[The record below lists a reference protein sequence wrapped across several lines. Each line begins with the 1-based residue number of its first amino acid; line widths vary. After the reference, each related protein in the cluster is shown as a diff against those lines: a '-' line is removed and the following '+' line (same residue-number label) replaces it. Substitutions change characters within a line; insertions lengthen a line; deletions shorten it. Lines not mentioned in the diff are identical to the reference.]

1 MTTLERTF
9 LPPADAAAYGA
20 IAERLSRAGT
30 AELVLEDGT
39 RVALPAE
46 LGQVLRMV
54 ATVLQRGEAVTVAP
68 IHSTLTT
75 QQAADMLGVS
85 RPTLITLLERGEI
98 PYTKPGRH
106 RRILL
111 TDLLGYQAQLRDDRA
126 RALDELAARSEAAG
140 LDDEEHLVR
149 RLRR

>member
-9 LPPADAAAYGA
+9 LPAADAAAYGA
-20 IAERLSRAGT
+20 IADRLGGAGT

-46 LGQVLRMV
+46 LGRVLRMV
-54 ATVLQRGEAVTVAP
+54 ASVLQQGEAVTVAP